1 MNTKII
7 IVVII
12 LLAIGLIGYLALQK
26 QTPSNSTSTT
36 TTNSS
41 STNSQ
46 TAASVIK
53 YTSSGF
59 SPSSITIKSGQ
70 SVTFEND
77 SSSLLQVDSNPH
89 PIHTENT
96 ELNIGSIAV
105 GQQQSVVLTKTGSWG
120 YHNHLNPTD
129 TGTIIVQ

>member
-89 PIHTENT
+89 PIHTDNT